1 MTLGAY
7 KPLLTA
13 LVMPP
18 MALLLLAL
26 FGLLLALGNRHTKRR
41 RIGGALVA
49 LALVSHGVLSCHGMA
64 VWLAQ
69 HALASFKPASAQL
82 LVADRVQA
90 IVVLGGGVL
99 PVAPEYGQAQPSAE
113 TAARLRYGIWLAR
126 QTRLPLA
133 FSGGMGWGASNRLDA
148 SEAAVVQRI
157 AQQENGVTLR
167 WVEGQSRDTAENAR
181 LMAPLLAASG
191 VQRIALVTHAS
202 HMPRAVAEF
211 ARSGLLVTPAP
222 MGFVVPRRSP
232 LLEWLPSAE
241 GMQASQQVLR
251 EVLGGILSG
260 VAATRSQSL

>member
-1 MTLGAY
+1 MMLGAY

-13 LVMPP
+13 LIMPP
-18 MALLLLAL
+18 MGLLLLAL
-26 FGLLLALGNRHTKRR
+26 FGWLLALSDRHAKRR

-49 LALVSHGVLSCHGMA
+49 LSLVSLGVLSCNGAA
-64 VWLAQ
+64 VWLAE
-69 HALASFKPASAQL
+69 HALAPSKPASAQQ

-133 FSGGMGWGASNRLDA
+133 FSGGVGWGASNLQEA
-148 SEAAVVQRI
+148 SEAAVAQRI

-181 LMAPLLAASG
+181 RMAPLLAASG
-191 VQRIALVTHAS
+191 IQRIALVTHAS

-211 ARSGLLVTPAP
+211 ERTGLLVTPAP
-222 MGFVVPRRSP
+222 MGFVLPRRNP
-232 LLEWLPSAE
+232 LFEWLPSAE
-241 GMQASQQVLR
+241 GLQASQQVLR
-251 EVLGGILSG
+251 ELVGGV
-260 VAATRSQSL
+260 VARLQQK

>member
-1 MTLGAY
+1 MMLGAY

-26 FGLLLALGNRHTKRR
+26 FGLLLVLRGRHAKRR
-41 RIGGALVA
+41 RIGSALIV
-49 LALVSHGVLSCHGMA
+49 LSLVSLGVLSCHGTA
-64 VWLAQ
+64 VWLAE
-69 HALASFKPASAQL
+69 HALASFKPASAQQL
-82 LVADRVQA
+82 AADRVQA

-133 FSGGMGWGASNRLDA
+133 FSGGVGWGASNLQEA
-148 SEAAVVQRI
+148 SEAAVAQRI

-181 LMAPLLAASG
+181 RMAPLLAASG
-191 VQRIALVTHAS
+191 IQRIALVTHAS

-211 ARSGLLVTPAP
+211 ERTGLLVTPAP
-222 MGFVVPRRSP
+222 MGFVLPRRNP
-232 LLEWLPSAE
+232 LFEWLPSAE
-241 GMQASQQVLR
+241 GLQASQQVLR
-251 EVLGGILSG
+251 ELVGGV
-260 VAATRSQSL
+260 VARLQQK

>member
-13 LVMPP
+13 LIMPP

-26 FGLLLALGNRHTKRR
+26 FGWLLALSDRHAKRR

-49 LALVSHGVLSCHGMA
+49 LSLVSLGVLSCNGAA
-64 VWLAQ
+64 VWLAE
-69 HALASFKPASAQL
+69 HALARFKPASAQQ

-99 PVAPEYGQAQPSAE
+99 PVSPEYGQAQPSAE

-133 FSGGMGWGASNRLDA
+133 FSGGVGWGASNLQEA
-148 SEAAVVQRI
+148 SEAAVAQRI

-167 WVEGQSRDTAENAR
+167 WVEGQSRDTVENAR
-181 LMAPLLAASG
+181 RMAPLLAASG
-191 VQRIALVTHAS
+191 IQRIALVTHAS
-202 HMPRAVAEF
+202 HMPRAMAEF
-211 ARSGLLVTPAP
+211 ARTGLLVTPAP
-222 MGFVVPRRSP
+222 MGFVLPRRNP
-232 LLEWLPSAE
+232 LFEWLPSAE
-241 GMQASQQVLR
+241 GLQASQQVLR
-251 EVLGGILSG
+251 ELVGGV
-260 VAATRSQSL
+260 VARLQQK

>member
-1 MTLGAY
+1 MMLGTY

-26 FGLLLALGNRHTKRR
+26 FGLLLALGDRHTKRR

-49 LALVSHGVLSCHGMA
+49 LSLVSLGVLSCHGTA
-64 VWLAQ
+64 VWLAE
-69 HALASFKPASAQL
+69 HMLASFKPASAQQ

-113 TAARLRYGIWLAR
+113 TAARLRYAVWLAR

-133 FSGGMGWGASNRLDA
+133 FSGGMGWDASNLQEA
-148 SEAAVVQRI
+148 SEAAVAQRI

-167 WVEGQSRDTAENAR
+167 WVEGQSRDTAGNAR

-191 VQRIALVTHAS
+191 VQRIALVTHAF
-202 HMPRAVAEF
+202 HMPRAMAEF

-251 EVLGGILSG
+251 EVLGGLLSG
-260 VAATRSQSL
+260 VAATRSQ

>member
-1 MTLGAY
+1 MMLGAY

-26 FGLLLALGNRHTKRR
+26 FGLLLVLGGRHVKRR

-49 LALVSHGVLSCHGMA
+49 LALVSLGVLSCHGSA
-64 VWLAQ
+64 VWLAE
-69 HALASFKPASAQL
+69 HALASFKPVSAQQL
-82 LVADRVQA
+82 AADRVQA
-90 IVVLGGGVL
+90 IVVLGGGVF

-113 TAARLRYGIWLAR
+113 TAARLRYAVWLAQ

-133 FSGGMGWGASNRLDA
+133 FSGGTGWGASSRQDA

-211 ARSGLLVTPAP
+211 ARTGLRVTPAP
-222 MGFVVPRRSP
+222 MGFVLPRRSP
-232 LLEWLPSAE
+232 FFEWLPSAE
-241 GMQASQQVLR
+241 GLQASQQVLR
-251 EVLGGILSG
+251 EVLGGTLSC
-260 VAATRSQSL
+260 VTATGTQPP